1 MATCLQTVPVYGYS
15 QATIAGWTGGG
26 RSRASFPGDC
36 FFGWTVPRS
45 AVGVIAGL
53 NTRSDQSTDFLE
65 IEHGFWFQRG
75 SYRIVETGALQ
86 TSFVPYAAGDRFYIV
101 RTGNVVYYCLRPAD
115 AAPTDFYAYPGAT
128 YTFPGEVVYVSRR
141 LSAGSAFLD
150 ASFYQIG
157 DLITDEVAGEIWVN
171 SEDSCAALPD
181 QFSATGVGTFTLTGA
196 ASMRPDADP
205 VLGGVL
211 SGSFTIAAGAGG
223 DAATGGET
231 STGGISTPQGGGGD
245 IPFLLTATTS
255 DADDPVFGATS
266 ALGRGELTFALDAGS
281 GFFTALSGVAGY
293 LQIDLTGSTYGGAAG
308 VAGELPI
315 IGFATGAPEVDNGAV
330 PAVGAGELS
339 IELVATSSSS
349 DADIDP
355 QPLVPGSIGGELTVE
370 GFGLGTVSGDLG
382 ATDAAMVGGELR
394 IEGAAGDGPY
404 FTPVDPPDGVDGIG
418 GLNGELS
425 LIGFGTASEF
435 RTEGTIPSIGSGELD
450 LQGFGFATS
459 AETNALSVV
468 LYFSEDG
475 EGGGENGGGN
485 GGGPMPTE
493 TAEVQETAS
502 VGDSVEWAYRVNI
515 TENAAFLST
524 PQTYYNPQ
532 AEVSEEV
539 RASEAL
545 QVALVVRLSDAV
557 EAADAQELVQAAI
570 VLDRALLAA
579 TYETAYQAIVQVL
592 ESIAALDSA
601 VPAYARSVLD
611 TIEAADSLEVALR
624 FASMVTDAIEVS
636 DSLQVG
642 LTIFVEETA
651 EFQVADSVELTA
663 QLFANILETVSVYA
677 LLNTPAELAQGWVMN
692 TEGARPVSEYSNYA
706 FNSLAFTGDEMIGAA
721 DDGLYLLEGD
731 DDEGDPIQAQL
742 KTLMLDFGTSRQKR
756 VRSAYMGY
764 TSAGEI
770 VLKVIC
776 AVDGELQ
783 ENWYKGRKT
792 SSQDVPGENYIEIG
806 QGLKSR
812 YWQFELENI
821 DGADFEIDVLELHP
835 VLLSRRV

>member
-36 FFGWTVPRS
+36 FFGWTVPRAS
-45 AVGVIAGL
+45 VGVIAGL
-53 NTRSDQSTDFLE
+53 NTRVDRSTDFLE

-75 SYRIVETGALQ
+75 AYRIVETGALQ
-86 TSFVPYAAGDRFYIV
+86 TSFVPYAAGDRFYVV
-101 RTGNVVYYCLRPAD
+101 RTGNVVYYCLRPAA
-115 AAPTDFYAYPGAT
+115 AAPTDFYSYPGAT
-128 YTFPGEVVYVSRR
+128 YIFPGEVVYVSRR

-196 ASMRPDADP
+196 ASTRPDADP

-255 DADDPVFGATS
+255 DEDDPVFGATS
-266 ALGRGELTFALDAGS
+266 ALGRGELGFALDAGS

-293 LQIDLTGSTYGGAAG
+293 LQFDLTGSTYGGAAG

-355 QPLVPGSIGGELTVE
+355 QPLVPGSIGGELTIE

-404 FTPVDPPDGVDGIG
+404 FTPVDPPDGVGGIG

-435 RTEGTIPSIGSGELD
+435 REAGVIPSIGYGEMA
-450 LQGFGFATS
+450 LQGFGFAL
-459 AETNALSVV
+459 EQDTNSLNVV
-468 LYFSEDG
+468 LYFSPSVNQ
-475 EGGGENGGGN
+475 GGGGGSGT
-485 GGGPMPTE
+485 ME
-493 TAEVQETAS
+493 TEVQESLTAASSVRTTYAARLADTLRFTAS
-502 VGDSVEWAYRVNI
+502 ATTFSTQTALLTSAVGIADSRLTALVVMVAESLTTDDEIRFREAIQVA
-515 TENAAFLST
+515 EQLFLSGSAET
-524 PQTYYNPQ
+524 FYN
-532 AEVSEEV
+532 AVEEV
-539 RASEAL
+539 RDFLLLVDTAVNAASAVVSDTVSL
-545 QVALVVRLSDAV
+545 ATSVATTLRSLN
-557 EAADAQELVQAAI
+557 EL
-570 VLDRALLAA
+570 
-579 TYETAYQAIVQVL
+579 
-592 ESIAALDSA
+592 LDSITLA
-601 VPAYARSVLD
+601 D
-611 TIEAADSLEVALR
+611 TVQQQR
-624 FASMVTDAIEVS
+624 TV
-636 DSLQVG
+636 
-642 LTIFVEETA
+642 FVEETA
-651 EFQVADSVELTA
+651 TADFTDSIEQTA
-663 QLFANILETVSVYA
+663 QFFAENLDIMNFFS
-677 LLNTPAELAQGWVMN
+677 LLKTPAELVQGWVMN
-692 TEGARPVSEYSNYA
+692 TEGAMPISQYDNYD
-706 FNSLAFTGDEMIGAA
+706 FNSLAYAPHEMIGTNDTGVYTLSGEDDAGTDIAA
-721 DDGLYLLEGD
+721 H
-731 DDEGDPIQAQL
+731 I
-742 KTLMLDFGTSRQKR
+742 KSLMIDFATSRMKR
-756 VRSAYMGY
+756 LSAAWVGY
-764 TSAGEI
+764 KA
-770 VLKVIC
+770 
-776 AVDGELQ
+776 DGELILRIRAADPAT
-783 ENWYKGRKT
+783 EALVEYCFVGRKT
-792 SSQDVPGENYIEIG
+792 DGMATPMENRFKIG
-806 QGLKSR
+806 KGMRSR
-812 YWQFELENI
+812 YWQFELVNV
-821 DGADFEIDVLELHP
+821 DGADFELDTVELYP
-835 VLLSRRV
+835 IRLDRRV